1 MKIKAKKSLGQ
12 NFLLD
17 KNIIKKIVEVGNI
30 TSDSVVLEVGAG
42 TGNLTEFIL
51 KKKPKK
57 LFVIEKDENLIN
69 KLKERFNK
77 KIYIINKDV
86 LEVSESLIC
95 PESLIVYGNLP
106 YNISTQILSKWI
118 INNDQKIW
126 FKSYILMFQKEVAE
140 RIVAQT
146 NSKNYGRL
154 SILSN
159 WKLDVKK
166 ILNISPSCFFP
177 RPKVESTLLK
187 FTSKKNFPKLKNPKN
202 LETITRVF
210 FNQRRKK
217 IKNPLN
223 QLFKNPKKIIEKFKL
238 NVNLRPQ
245 NLSLE
250 TYYKLAKEYES
261 LRN

>member
-1 MKIKAKKSLGQ
+1 
-12 NFLLD
+12 
-17 KNIIKKIVEVGNI
+17 
-30 TSDSVVLEVGAG
+30 
-42 TGNLTEFIL
+42 
-51 KKKPKK
+51 
-57 LFVIEKDENLIN
+57 
-69 KLKERFNK
+69 
-77 KIYIINKDV
+77 
-86 LEVSESLIC
+86 
-95 PESLIVYGNLP
+95 
-106 YNISTQILSKWI
+106 
-118 INNDQKIW
+118 
-126 FKSYILMFQKEVAE
+126 MFQKEVAD
-140 RIVAQT
+140 RIIANMD
-146 NSKNYGRL
+146 NSNYVRL
-154 SILSN
+154 SIISQ
-159 WKLDVKK
+159 WKLSIKK
-166 ILNISPSCFFP
+166 IIDINPNSFRP

-187 FTSKKNFPKLKNPKN
+187 FTPKKNFPKLKNPKN